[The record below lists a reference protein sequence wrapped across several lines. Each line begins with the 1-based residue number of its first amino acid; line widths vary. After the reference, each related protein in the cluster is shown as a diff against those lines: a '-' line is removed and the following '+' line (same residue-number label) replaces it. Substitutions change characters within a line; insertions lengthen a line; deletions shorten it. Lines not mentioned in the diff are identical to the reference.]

1 MKFKRYAC
9 IAIAIILVMSAMSC
23 GSLIT
28 QTNKHTGD
36 ELIITMGSLKIVLPT
51 EQQKSLDI
59 QKYRP
64 VADKKTDAAVMVKQT
79 WTSIDGEDFTPLTVG
94 DRIPYPMK

>member
-1 MKFKRYAC
+1 MKFKRYAW
-9 IAIAIILVMSAMSC
+9 ITVAIILVMSAMSC
-23 GSLIT
+23 GSLVT
-28 QTNKHTGD
+28 QTNKHAGK

-51 EQQKSLDI
+51 EQQDTLDI

-64 VADKKTDAAVMVKQT
+64 VADENADTAVMVKQT